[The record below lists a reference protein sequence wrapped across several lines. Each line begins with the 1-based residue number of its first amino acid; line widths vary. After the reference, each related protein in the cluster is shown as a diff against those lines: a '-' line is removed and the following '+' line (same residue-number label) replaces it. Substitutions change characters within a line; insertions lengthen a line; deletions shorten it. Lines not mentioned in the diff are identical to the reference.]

1 MPSLGADMDE
11 GTLVEWLVVP
21 GDTVH
26 RGDIVAVVDTA
37 KSAIEIEVFEDGV
50 VEALLVEPGSTV
62 PVGEPLARIAGGE
75 TGHVVAAP
83 TPDAVKDQPP
93 QPEQPPEPPV
103 ASPIVRHLAHQRGVD
118 LTELHGSGPDGVVT
132 RTDVEAATSPTS
144 RNVEVHR
151 SYRSDELTRS
161 PGEEEGRVRAS
172 PFARRRASELDVDLA
187 QVMGTGA
194 DGAITVADV
203 ERDASATAA
212 ASPAASPA
220 PPAPTHD
227 NVEAQRS
234 HRSGELTR
242 SGRESAKE
250 KARAKQ
256 AAMRAVIGELMARS
270 KREIPHYYLTQQI
283 DLRSAMEWMREANA
297 GRGIESR
304 LVPAVL
310 LLKATALA
318 VRKVPEVNGFFVDG
332 TFRPSEH
339 VHLGVA
345 VSLRGGGLVAPAI
358 HDADQRSL
366 DELMASLK
374 DLVSRARAGRLK
386 GSEMSDPTITVTNLG
401 DQGVES
407 VVGVIY
413 PPQVG
418 LVGFGRIVER
428 PWAVDGM
435 LAVHPVVTA
444 SLAADHRVTDGHRGG
459 LFLAAVDDYLQ
470 RPEEL

>member
-1 MPSLGADMDE
+1 MDE
-11 GTLVEWLVVP
+11 GTLVEWLVAP

-37 KSAIEIEVFEDGV
+37 KSAIEIEVFEDGL
-50 VEALLVEPGSTV
+50 VEALLVEPGTTV
-62 PVGEPLARIAGGE
+62 PVGEPLARIAGREAGP
-75 TGHVVAAP
+75 VVGAT
-83 TPDAVKDQPP
+83 TPEMVKDQPP
-93 QPEQPPEPPV
+93 QPGQPMV

-118 LTELHGSGPDGVVT
+118 LAAVHGSGPDGVVT
-132 RTDVEAATSPTS
+132 RSDVEAATPPLDTVSADRGPGPTE
-144 RNVEVHR
+144 R
-151 SYRSDELTRS
+151 TRS
-161 PGEEEGRVRAS
+161 EEGRVRAS
-172 PFARRRASELDVDLA
+172 PFARRRASELGVDLSA
-187 QVMGTGA
+187 VTGTGP

-203 ERDASATAA
+203 EGSSVRDKP
-212 ASPAASPA
+212 SPS
-220 PPAPTHD
+220 D
-227 NVEAQRS
+227 M
-234 HRSGELTR
+234 G
-242 SGRESAKE
+242 SAKTAGE
-250 KARAKQ
+250 PLRTNAPQDAKQMAKAKQ
-256 AAMRAVIGELMARS
+256 AAMRAAIGELMARS

-283 DLRSAMEWMREANA
+283 DLRSAVEWMREANSA
-297 GRGIESR
+297 RGVESR

-332 TFRPSEH
+332 TFRPGEH

-374 DLVSRARAGRLK
+374 DLVSRSRAGRLK

-459 LFLAAVDDYLQ
+459 LFLSAVDDLLQ